1 MKTTLLA
8 SLRADATASRTYIFA
23 AIFVAGNIIAPQ
35 LAHMIPGGGPM
46 LLPIY
51 FFTLIAAYRFGLM
64 AGLVTA
70 VVSPLANHLLFGM
83 PSEAMLAII
92 FTKSILLALFAGYA
106 GHFTRN
112 AVRLWHLAA
121 VVIAYQ
127 AVAMPFE
134 AMITGSWAM
143 AIQDIRVGWIGL
155 LIQVVGG
162 FVALRV
168 AASRF
173 TSLR

>member
-8 SLRADATASRTYIFA
+8 SLRADATALHTYLFA
-23 AIFVAGNIIAPQ
+23 AVFVAGNIIAPQ
-35 LAHMIPGGGPM
+35 LAHLIPGGGPM

-51 FFTLIAAYRFGLM
+51 FFTLLAAYRYGMM

-92 FTKSILLALFAGYA
+92 FTKSVLLALVAGYA
-106 GHFTRN
+106 GHFTRD
-112 AVRLWHLAA
+112 AVRLWHLAV

-127 AVAMPFE
+127 ALAMPFE

-143 AIQDIRVGWIGL
+143 AIQDVRVGWIGL
-155 LIQVVGG
+155 VIQVVGG
-162 FVALRV
+162 YGAVRY
-168 AASRF
+168 ASERYA
-173 TSLR
+173 SLR